1 MGNNFHFRKKSQNI
15 TLEYKFGLFFFI
27 EKLTLWHQ
35 CLFFSPWKK
44 KCTREQKLKKVAVK
58 KKSAREKRKVPQK
71 VAVKQNFYPWTFSKN
86 DIYVSKIKSGHE
98 NSQKEQ
104 NYGRETKMLPVNK
117 VAKKRAKI
125 GVHGHFLVS
134 RGKK

>member
-1 MGNNFHFRKKSQNI
+1 MNKNWKSGREKK
-15 TLEYKFGLFFFI
+15 K
-27 EKLTLWHQ
+27 
-35 CLFFSPWKK
+35 CPWKK
-44 KCTREQKLKKVAVK
+44 ENPSNSGRETKFL
-58 KKSAREKRKVPQK
+58 PM
-71 VAVKQNFYPWTFSKN
+71 NIFKN
-86 DIYVSKIKSGHE
+86 DTYVSKIKSGHE

>member
-1 MGNNFHFRKKSQNI
+1 MIPFYIIFEPHLYAVFI
-15 TLEYKFGLFFFI
+15 FF
-27 EKLTLWHQ
+27 
-35 CLFFSPWKK
+35 PVKK
-44 KCTREQKLKKVAVK
+44 KNCTREQKLNKVAVK
-58 KKSAREKRKVPQK
+58 NKSAREKRKIPQK

-117 VAKKRAKI
+117 VAKTRAKI